1 MKLGF
6 AVIYRRMQ
14 LISTLQK
21 KPEARWQRCLNRL
34 PHSVKLPPLPA
45 WKRVGD
51 NNEPF
56 PEHFLPISAV
66 ALPPPTC
73 RPLSRANPPS
83 YCPRTPSQS
92 RRLGCLGQLGRAD
105 RVQLSYRK
113 RNAQRHGA
121 FKPSRLCLRELS
133 DVTRHDK
140 TPVHPFA
147 THSGTMLQ
155 HPYQRTRS
163 LPR

>member
-34 PHSVKLPPLPA
+34 PHSVKLSPLPA

-73 RPLSRANPPS
+73 SLFPEPIHLA
-83 YCPRTPSQS
+83 TA
-92 RRLGCLGQLGRAD
+92 LGRLA
-105 RVQLSYRK
+105 R
-113 RNAQRHGA
+113 AGA
-121 FKPSRLCLRELS
+121 LG
-133 DVTRHDK
+133 
-140 TPVHPFA
+140 A
-147 THSGTMLQ
+147 
-155 HPYQRTRS
+155 
-163 LPR
+163 